1 MYSVSNNNGAANN
14 GSNNNNKSM
23 PQSPVSV
30 ASAVSSD
37 TTSETQSMSDEQ
49 FAVSGGSGMNRK
61 V

>member
-1 MYSVSNNNGAANN
+1 MALEVTAA
-14 GSNNNNKSM
+14 NKSM

-37 TTSETQSMSDEQ
+37 TKSETKSVSDEQ
-49 FAVSGGSGMNRK
+49 SALTSGAAINRK